1 MEITGKIIAVL
12 PERSGVSART
22 GAEWRCASYV
32 LETLEQYPR
41 KMNFEVFGV
50 DRIQQFNIQVGE
62 TMVVSFDIDAHEYQG
77 RWFNSIRAWKVGR
90 NLQAAAQPGAPVA
103 PDAPFAAAPAA
114 QAPFPPASAAP
125 AAPSASPLP
134 AADAGD
140 DLPF

>member
-50 DRIQQFNIQVGE
+50 DKIQQFNIQVGE

-77 RWFNSIRAWKVGR
+77 RWFNSIRAWKVDR
-90 NLQAAAQPGAPVA
+90 NLQAAAQPGAPAA

-125 AAPSASPLP
+125 AAPTASPLP

>member
-77 RWFNSIRAWKVGR
+77 RWFNSIRAWKVDR
-90 NLQAAAQPGAPVA
+90 NLQAVAQPGAPAA